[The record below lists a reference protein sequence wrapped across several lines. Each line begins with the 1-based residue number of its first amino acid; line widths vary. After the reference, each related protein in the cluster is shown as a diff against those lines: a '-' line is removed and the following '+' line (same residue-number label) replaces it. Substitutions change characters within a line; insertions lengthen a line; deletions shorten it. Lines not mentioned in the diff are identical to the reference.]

1 MKTKYNFFLPS
12 IADTLFLGIF
22 LRLSFQAG
30 KSLLDDADTGYH
42 IRVGEFILNTLVVP
56 KSDIFSYT
64 SPPLPWTAHEWLSEV
79 IMALVHKAFGITGV
93 VIFFSF
99 LIAIVYYL
107 LLKTT
112 RTEKRNIILA
122 TLLVGLAASSSQ
134 LHWLARPHIFSLL
147 LTVIWYYLLDA
158 YQYKEK
164 NYLYF
169 LPALMFLWV
178 NLHGGFMFGFTLL
191 GVYLIGNAAAF
202 LFTRDEEQKSH
213 GKRLRLLAITS
224 IAYLTTT
231 VINPSGYHILLFP
244 FKLTSDKFLTD
255 SIMEYLSPNFHGWM
269 PFRYLLFLTIGILA
283 ISKDRLSLIELILII
298 GVSHMALYSIRHVPL
313 FAIIVTPVLLRQA
326 DLLLERADGAWIAFF
341 QRRSEGIA
349 RIDESSKGHLWPIL
363 SILLVCSFVSKG
375 KIEYSFDEKIKP
387 VAAVEFLKK
396 ESLAGNMFNHDEFG
410 DYIIYAAWPKYKV
423 FIDGRID
430 MYRDR
435 IKEFLQVGN
444 VEPGW
449 EEIIRKYDIK
459 WIIYNA
465 NSPLSMFLMQRNDWR
480 LIYADK
486 VANIFVKNIPENR
499 AIIDKYPDVKLVMEK
514 DKDSP
519 N

>member
-1 MKTKYNFFLPS
+1 
-12 IADTLFLGIF
+12 
-22 LRLSFQAG
+22 
-30 KSLLDDADTGYH
+30 
-42 IRVGEFILNTLVVP
+42 
-56 KSDIFSYT
+56 
-64 SPPLPWTAHEWLSEV
+64 
-79 IMALVHKAFGITGV
+79 
-93 VIFFSF
+93 
-99 LIAIVYYL
+99 
-107 LLKTT
+107 
-112 RTEKRNIILA
+112 
-122 TLLVGLAASSSQ
+122 
-134 LHWLARPHIFSLL
+134 
-147 LTVIWYYLLDA
+147 
-158 YQYKEK
+158 
-164 NYLYF
+164 
-169 LPALMFLWV
+169 
-178 NLHGGFMFGFTLL
+178 MFGFTLL

-202 LFTRDEEQKSH
+202 LFTRDAEKQNH
-213 GKRLRLLAITS
+213 GNKFRLLAITT
-224 IAYLTTT
+224 IACLMTA

-313 FAIIVTPVLLRQA
+313 FAIIATPILLRQA